1 MLTPAAAA
9 ISRVEAP
16 SKPRAENTA
25 SAAARMRAFVDAGAS
40 RTLVNA
46 ARGTRSPLG
55 VTL

>member
-16 SKPRAENTA
+16 SKPLAANTA
-25 SAAARMRAFVDAGAS
+25 SAAVRMRALVDAGAS

-46 ARGTRSPLG
+46 ARGTRSSLG
-55 VTL
+55 PAL